1 MIRAARLNVRCPTVM
16 GQTVMGLT
24 VLALATGLAAGFAVP
39 GSAQAAVVVAAG
51 GLVRVLDRMTGI
63 VSDYD
68 LAPGQLQAEGRLSV
82 RLDECRYPS
91 DQPLAEAY
99 AHLTIMDSGQVDP
112 VFKGWMVA
120 SSPALSALDHP
131 RYDVWV
137 LHCDVPVSATPAPAP
152 ADSTNSTSG
161 SGG

>member
-1 MIRAARLNVRCPTVM
+1 MMRAACLF
-16 GQTVMGLT
+16 
-24 VLALATGLAAGFAVP
+24 LALAAP
-39 GSAQAAVVVAAG
+39 PAQASVVVATG

-68 LAPGQLQAEGRLSV
+68 LGPGQVQAEGRLSV

-99 AHLTIMDSGQVDP
+99 AHLTISDAGQIDP
-112 VFKGWMVA
+112 IFKGWMVA

-137 LHCDVPVSATPAPAP
+137 LHCDVPDSAVPAV
-152 ADSTNSTSG
+152 DSTKPANG